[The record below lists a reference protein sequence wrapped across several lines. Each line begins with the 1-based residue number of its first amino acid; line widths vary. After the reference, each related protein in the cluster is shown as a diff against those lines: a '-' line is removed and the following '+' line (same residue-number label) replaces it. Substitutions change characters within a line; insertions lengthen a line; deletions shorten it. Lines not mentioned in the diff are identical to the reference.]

1 MKIHFTKNE
10 YRTLLEI
17 LAMAEWV
24 MHSHE
29 TEPNPELTPYDQL
42 IQKLLSVAR
51 DFRSDDLV
59 EYSKESNTYY
69 NNILEDIESPVSDIM
84 REYELESFW
93 EELCYRLGERDL
105 IEELG
110 QQETQALEY
119 SERAGKIA
127 DHSQKYYEE
136 FEERGLQYLKIV
148 KP

>member
-24 MHSHE
+24 MHAHE
-29 TEPNPELTPYDQL
+29 TEPNPELAPYDQL
-42 IQKLLSVAR
+42 TQKLLSYAR
-51 DFRSDDLV
+51 DFKSDDLV
-59 EYSKESNTYY
+59 EHSKESNTYY
-69 NNILEDIESPVSDIM
+69 NNILEEFDSPVSNIM

-105 IEELG
+105 IDELG

-119 SERAGKIA
+119 PERAEKIA

-136 FEERGLQYLKIV
+136 FEERGLKHLKIV
-148 KP
+148 AP